1 MAGKIQRIS
10 GNESRELFRFR
21 PGFGETFPWPGR
33 EAGKVG
39 PVRFSKDRRIWA
51 GFAVAVAVLVTVGG
65 LLFWSISGQ
74 TNMAT
79 WVSHTHEV
87 LESMDHLVAYLSDAE
102 NAKRGYVLSGQ
113 DRYLFHFQTAT
124 TRAERA
130 LHDLRELVRDN
141 PGQTAAGDRIESLV
155 HKRMDILSQSIRAR
169 QTGGLDLAAQLAFM
183 EQGQQAMEPIRQLAD
198 QMIKNEKAL
207 LDERQGRQRANLR
220 LILRFALAASA
231 LSMSVIVSIFILF
244 AKENAR
250 RQRAEQAL
258 RTVNEGL
265 EQRVQERTSE
275 LSQTVEKLELAHQFR
290 NKVMESAVF
299 GLSVLDLTG
308 RFTLANE
315 HFGKIMGYAPEDLLG
330 KPYSLLLSPG
340 NDAAVR
346 PLFLS
351 VIQEKRRLSDREI
364 EVTRKDGSTVTV
376 LFSWSPLLAQQE
388 VTGVVGTVLD
398 ITGLKKLEKAL
409 RESEQRLRLIIET
422 TLDAVITIDA
432 GGMITG
438 WNTQAEKIFGWP
450 AREVVGRRLSETI
463 IPSGYREA
471 HERGLKHFTATGE
484 GPVLNRRIELA
495 ALNRDGREFPVE
507 LAITPI
513 RSGPEISFSAFVRDI
528 TDRKRAEV
536 EIRELNATLEQRVVE
551 RTAQLE
557 AANKELEAFSYS
569 VSHDLRA
576 PLRHIDGYVQLLQEE
591 HASALDA
598 AARRYLD
605 KVASSVQHMG
615 RLIDDLLAFSR
626 MGRAEICRSEVNMK
640 ELAEDALREMAGDT
654 AGRNIEWDIQPL
666 PLARGDPALLRQ
678 VWVNLFSNAVKYTR
692 PRDPAKI
699 SVEGAKKDGAWEFC
713 VRDNGVGFDMRYAE
727 KIFGV
732 FERLHNAEAFEGTGI
747 GLANVRRTILRHGG
761 RTWAE
766 SRVGE
771 GAAVYFTLPILPNEN
786 P

>member
-1 MAGKIQRIS
+1 M
-10 GNESRELFRFR
+10 SRDWRV
-21 PGFGETFPWPGR
+21 
-33 EAGKVG
+33 K
-39 PVRFSKDRRIWA
+39 FSKDRRIWA

-65 LLFWSISGQ
+65 LLFWSISEQ
-74 TNMAT
+74 TNVAT
-79 WVSHTHEV
+79 WVSHTHAV
-87 LESMDHLVAYLSDAE
+87 LDTMDRLVAYLSDAE
-102 NAKRGYVLSGQ
+102 NGKRGYVLSGQ
-113 DRYLFHFQTAT
+113 DRYLSHFQTAA
-124 TRAERA
+124 TRSERA
-130 LHDLRELVRDN
+130 LRDLRELVRDN
-141 PGQTAAGDRIESLV
+141 PGQTAACNRIESLV
-155 HKRMDILSQSIRAR
+155 HARLDILSQSIRAR

-183 EQGQQAMEPIRQLAD
+183 EQGQQAMEPIRQLTD
-198 QMIKNEKAL
+198 QMITAEKSL
-207 LDERQGRQRANLR
+207 LTQRQDRQRSNLR

-244 AKENAR
+244 TKENAR
-250 RQRAEQAL
+250 RREAEQAL
-258 RTVNEGL
+258 RTANEGL
-265 EQRVQERTSE
+265 EQRVGERTAE

-299 GLSVLDLTG
+299 GLGVLDLAG

-315 HFGKIMGYAPEDLLG
+315 HFGKIMGYVPEELLG
-330 KPYSLLLSPG
+330 KPYSLLLSPE

-351 VIQEKRRLSDREI
+351 VIQEKRRLADREI
-364 EVTRKDGSTVTV
+364 EVMRKDGSAATV
-376 LFSWSPLLAQQE
+376 LFSWSPLLAQNE

-398 ITGLKKLEKAL
+398 ITELKKLEKAL

-422 TLDAVITIDA
+422 TLDGVITIDA
-432 GGMITG
+432 DGMITG

-450 AREVVGRRLSETI
+450 AREVLGRRLSETI
-463 IPSGYREA
+463 IPPGYREA
-471 HERGLKHFTATGE
+471 HERGLKHFRATGE
-484 GPVLNRRIELA
+484 GPVLNRRIELS

-528 TDRKRAEV
+528 TDRKRAEA
-536 EIRELNATLEQRVVE
+536 EIRELNATLEERVRD
-551 RTAQLE
+551 RTVQLE

-591 HASALDA
+591 HAPALDA
-598 AARRYLD
+598 AARRYLG
-605 KVASSVQHMG
+605 KVASSVQQMG

-626 MGRAEICRSEVNMK
+626 MGRAEICRSEVNMR

-654 AGRNIEWDIQPL
+654 AGRNIEWDIKPL
-666 PLARGDPALLRQ
+666 PAARGDPALLRQ

-699 SVEGAKKDGAWEFC
+699 SVGGVKKDGEWEFC
-713 VRDNGVGFDMRYAE
+713 VRDNGVGFDMRYAD

-732 FERLHNAEAFEGTGI
+732 FERLHNAEEFEGTGI

-766 SRVGE
+766 GRVGE
-771 GAAVYFTLPILPNEN
+771 GAAVYFTLPIQPKEN